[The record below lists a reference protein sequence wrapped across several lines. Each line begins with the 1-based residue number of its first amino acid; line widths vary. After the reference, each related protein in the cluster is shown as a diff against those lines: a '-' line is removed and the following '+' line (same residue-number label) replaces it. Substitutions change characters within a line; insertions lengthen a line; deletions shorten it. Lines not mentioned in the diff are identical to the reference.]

1 MRSKSKEIYLM
12 AKIVNVH
19 GREVLDSRGNPTVE
33 VEVLL
38 EDGTKARA
46 IVPSGASTGE
56 SEALEL
62 RDGDKKRYGGKGVL
76 KAVEN
81 VNTKLAPVVIGLDAL
96 DQVSVD
102 EAMLKLDGTPFKKN
116 LGANAILGVSLAVAR
131 AAAESLHMPLYR
143 YIGGTNA
150 KVLPTPCMNVIN
162 GGAHAQSTV
171 DFQEFF
177 IIPAGFDSFHEALRA
192 GTETFHALQKV
203 VKSHGYETGVGD
215 EGGFAP
221 SCKEGNMEPL
231 ALIAEAVKAAGYKLG
246 EQIFLGMDVASSEF
260 YEGNGVYNLKKSG
273 EGVKTTDEMISYLE
287 KMVAEYPI
295 ITIEDGLAESD
306 WEGWAKLTKALGNK
320 IQLVGD
326 DLFVTNKDFVK
337 KGITSNVA
345 NSVLI
350 KVNQIGTLTETLDT
364 IRLAQTN
371 GYTCMVS
378 HRSGETEDVTIADLA
393 VAVNAGQIKT
403 GSASRTDR
411 MAKYNQL
418 LRIEEELGDNAQYL
432 GLKAFKNREF

>member
-1 MRSKSKEIYLM
+1 M
-12 AKIVNVH
+12 AKIVKVH

-38 EDGTKARA
+38 DDGTKARA

-62 RDGDKKRYGGKGVL
+62 RDGDKSRYLGKGVL

-81 VNTKLAPVVIGLDAL
+81 VNTKLAPVVEGMEVT
-96 DQVSVD
+96 DQVGID
-102 EAMLKLDGTPFKKN
+102 RAMLAADGTPFKKN
-116 LGANAILGVSLAVAR
+116 LGANAILGVSLACAR

-143 YIGGTNA
+143 YIGGTNG
-150 KVLPTPCMNVIN
+150 KVIPTPCMNVIN
-162 GGAHAQSTV
+162 GGAHAESSV

-177 IIPAGFDSFHEALRA
+177 IIPAGFKSFREALRA
-192 GTETFHALQKV
+192 GTECFHALKKV
-203 VKSHGYETGVGD
+203 VKERGYETGVGD

-221 SCKEGNMEPL
+221 SCKKGNEEPL
-231 ALIAEAVKAAGYKLG
+231 ELIAEAVAKAGYKLG
-246 EQIFLGMDVASSEF
+246 EDIFLGMDVASSEF
-260 YEGNGVYNLKKSG
+260 YEGNGMYNLVKSG
-273 EGVKTTDEMISYLE
+273 EGKKSTDEMIAFLE
-287 KMVAEYPI
+287 KLVKDYPAI

-306 WEGWAKLTKALGNK
+306 WEGWKKLTERLGKK

-326 DLFVTNKDFVK
+326 DLFVTNPAFIE
-337 KGITSNVA
+337 KGIKNDTA

-350 KVNQIGTLTETLDT
+350 KVNQIGTLTETLDA

-378 HRSGETEDVTIADLA
+378 HRSGETEDTTIADLA

-418 LRIEEELGDNAQYL
+418 LRIEEELGDEARFL
-432 GLKAFKNREF
+432 GVKAFKNRML

>member
-1 MRSKSKEIYLM
+1 M

-38 EDGTKARA
+38 ENGVKGRA

-62 RDGDKKRYGGKGVL
+62 RDGDKKRYLGKGTL
-76 KAVEN
+76 KAVDN
-81 VNTKLAPVVIGLDAL
+81 VNKVLAPAVIGLDAEN
-96 DQVSVD
+96 QVLVD
-102 EAMLKLDGTPFKKN
+102 RTMLKLDGTPFKKN
-116 LGANAILGVSLAVAR
+116 LGANAILGVSLAVAH
-131 AAAESLHMPLYR
+131 AAATSLGLPLYR

-150 KVLPTPCMNVIN
+150 KVIPTPCMNVIN
-162 GGAHAQSTV
+162 GGAHAESTV

-177 IIPAGFDSFHEALRA
+177 IIPAGFDTFREALRA
-192 GTETFHALQKV
+192 GVECFHSLKKV
-203 VKSHGYETGVGD
+203 VKAKGYETGVGD

-221 SCKEGNMEPL
+221 SCREGNEEPL
-231 ALIAEAVKAAGYKLG
+231 ALIAEAVKNAGYVLG
-246 EQIFLGMDVASSEF
+246 KQIFLGMDVASSEF
-260 YEGNGVYNLKKSG
+260 YEGDGVYNLKKSG
-273 EGVKTTDEMISYLE
+273 EGKKTTEEMIEFLE
-287 KMVAEYPI
+287 KLVKDYPSI

-306 WEGWAKLTKALGNK
+306 WAGWAELTRRLGKK

-326 DLFVTNKDFVK
+326 DLFVTNPEFVK
-337 KGITSNVA
+337 KGIVNDTA

-350 KVNQIGTLTETLDT
+350 KVNQIGTLTETLDA

-418 LRIEEELGDNAQYL
+418 LRIEEELGDAAEYL
-432 GLKAFKNREF
+432 GLRAFANRKF

>member
-1 MRSKSKEIYLM
+1 MP
-12 AKIVNVH
+12 KIVKVH

-38 EDGTKARA
+38 EDGTKALA

-62 RDGDKKRYGGKGVL
+62 RDGDKSRYLGKGVL
-76 KAVEN
+76 KAVAN
-81 VNTKLAPVVIGLDAL
+81 VNEKIAPRVIGMEAL
-96 DQVSVD
+96 DQVGVD
-102 EAMLKLDGTPFKKN
+102 KAMLELDGTPFKKN

-131 AAAESLHMPLYR
+131 AAAQYLKMPLYR
-143 YIGGTNA
+143 YVGGTNG
-150 KVLPTPCMNVIN
+150 KVIPTPCMNVIN
-162 GGAHAQSTV
+162 GGAHAQSSV

-177 IIPAGFDSFHEALRA
+177 IIPAGFKTFRESLRA
-192 GTETFHALQKV
+192 GAEIFHALRKV
-203 VKSHGYETGVGD
+203 VKERGYETGVGD

-221 SCKEGNMEPL
+221 SCKKGNEEPL
-231 ALIAEAVKAAGYKLG
+231 ELIAEAVKNAGYKLG
-246 EQIFLGMDVASSEF
+246 EEIFLGMDVASSEF
-260 YEGNGVYNLKKSG
+260 YEGNGVYNLVKSG
-273 EGVKTTDEMISYLE
+273 EGKKTTEEMIQFLE
-287 KMVAEYPI
+287 KLVKDYPAI
-295 ITIEDGLAESD
+295 VTIEDGLAESD
-306 WEGWAKLTKALGNK
+306 WEGWAELTRRMGKK

-326 DLFVTNKDFVK
+326 DLFVTNPEFVK
-337 KGITSNVA
+337 KGIVNDVA

-350 KVNQIGTLTETLDT
+350 KVNQIGTLTETLDA
-364 IRLAQTN
+364 IKLAQTN

-378 HRSGETEDVTIADLA
+378 HRSGETEDTTIADLA

-418 LRIEEELGDNAQYL
+418 LRIEEELGEEAVYL
-432 GLKAFKNREF
+432 GVKAFANRKF

>member
-1 MRSKSKEIYLM
+1 M
-12 AKIVNVH
+12 AKITNVH

-33 VEVLL
+33 VEITLCN
-38 EDGTKARA
+38 GIKASA

-81 VNTKLAPVVIGLDAL
+81 VNTKIAPAIIGMDVT
-96 DQVSVD
+96 DQVKID
-102 EAMLKLDGTPFKKN
+102 KTMLALDGTPFKKN

-131 AAAESLHMPLYR
+131 AAAQSLGMPLYR
-143 YIGGTNA
+143 YIGGTNG
-150 KVLPTPCMNVIN
+150 KTIPTPCMNVIN

-177 IIPAGFDSFHEALRA
+177 IIPAGFDTFKEALRA
-192 GTETFHALQKV
+192 GTEIFHALQKV
-203 VKSHGYETGVGD
+203 VKAKGYETGVGD

-221 SCKEGNMEPL
+221 SCKNGNAEPL
-231 ALIAEAVKAAGYKLG
+231 ALIAEAIKNAGYVLG
-246 EQIFLGMDVASSEF
+246 KEIFLGMDVASSEF
-260 YEGNGVYNLKKSG
+260 YEGNQMYNLAKSG
-273 EGVKTTDEMISYLE
+273 EGKKTTEEMICYLE
-287 KMVAEYPI
+287 KLVADYPAI
-295 ITIEDGLAESD
+295 VTIEDGLAESD
-306 WEGWAKLTKALGNK
+306 WEGWKELTKRLGK
-320 IQLVGD
+320 KVQLVGD
-326 DLFVTNKDFVK
+326 DLFVTNPEFLK
-337 KGITSNVA
+337 KGIINNVG
-345 NSVLI
+345 NSILI
-350 KVNQIGTLTETLDT
+350 KVNQIGTLTETLDA

-378 HRSGETEDVTIADLA
+378 HRSGETEDTTIADLA

-418 LRIEEELGDNAQYL
+418 LRIEEELGDEAQFI
-432 GLKAFKNREF
+432 GVKAFANRKF

>member
-1 MRSKSKEIYLM
+1 M

-33 VEVLL
+33 VEVTL
-38 EDGTKARA
+38 DCGVKGRA

-62 RDGDKKRYGGKGVL
+62 RDGDKKRYLGKGTL
-76 KAVEN
+76 KAVKN
-81 VNTKLAPVVIGLDAL
+81 VNEVLAPAVIGLDATN
-96 DQVSVD
+96 QVLVD
-102 EAMLKLDGTPFKKN
+102 NTMLKLDGTPFKKN
-116 LGANAILGVSLAVAR
+116 LGANAILGVSLAVAH
-131 AAAESLHMPLYR
+131 AAAESLGLPLYR

-150 KVLPTPCMNVIN
+150 KVIPTPCMNVIN

-177 IIPAGFDSFHEALRA
+177 IIPAGFDTYREALRA
-192 GTETFHALQKV
+192 GVECFHALKKV
-203 VKSHGYETGVGD
+203 VKEKGYETGVGD

-221 SCKEGNMEPL
+221 SCREGNEEPL
-231 ALIAEAVKAAGYKLG
+231 ALIAEAVKNAGYELG
-246 EQIFLGMDVASSEF
+246 KQIFLGMDVASSEF
-260 YEGNGVYNLKKSG
+260 YEGNGVYNLVKSG
-273 EGVKTTDEMISYLE
+273 EGKKTTEEMIKFLE
-287 KMVAEYPI
+287 KLVSDYPSI

-306 WEGWAKLTKALGNK
+306 WEGWAELTRRLGKK

-326 DLFVTNKDFVK
+326 DLFVTNPEFVK
-337 KGITSNVA
+337 KGIVNDTA

-350 KVNQIGTLTETLDT
+350 KVNQIGTLTETLDA

-418 LRIEEELGDNAQYL
+418 LRIEEELGDEAEYL
-432 GLKAFKNREF
+432 GLRAFANRKF